1 MSEPVAPGPRADR
14 PGPGPD
20 VEGAGATTGAGGASP
35 PRPRPAP
42 ATSAPGPGLAEPIDP
57 GWELMPDRPPEGL
70 VRRFFTTHRHFL
82 GLLFGGL
89 IARVRDRPPEA
100 RRGVLFQVARTLAW
114 LARPFVDRTL
124 GALPFPVQLRRRL
137 EILGPTYIKLGQV
150 LALREDLLP
159 QTITRELENLLDR
172 LPVVPIE
179 RYLAIVA
186 GDLGRPV
193 DEVFEW
199 IDPRPL
205 GSASIAQTHRGR
217 LLGGEPVILKVVK
230 PGIRETLH
238 RDARLLWGLGRL
250 LQIPFGRLQP
260 KRMIDE
266 FVDYTLR
273 EVDLRLEADNAETFA
288 ANFTDMPDVVFPKI
302 HRHASGLN
310 VLTMEFL
317 DGVKPNSAAS
327 GELTDEQRDRL
338 VDLGAA
344 SIIRM
349 IYRDGFFHADL
360 HPGNLLILRDTEAHG
375 TRRQGARAVRVG
387 FIDLGM
393 VGRFP
398 DELRRALLYYYYS
411 LVLGDVDAAAR
422 YLALVAEIGPGGDPH
437 GFRRE
442 VAEICRRWKRHAS
455 FQEFSLGR
463 LIMESVA
470 QGAVYRMYFPV
481 EMVLMIKALVTFE
494 AVGQMMRPGFDVAAV
509 SQPHVQ
515 RIFLA
520 QFSPLRLARAGM
532 QSAPELVDAA
542 LKAPMLLTEGLR
554 LLEQQTKRPPENPF
568 AGIRGTIFG
577 GFCLL
582 AGAILATSGGPWYAW
597 VPLFLAGILLALRRG
612 R

>member
-1 MSEPVAPGPRADR
+1 M
-14 PGPGPD
+14 
-20 VEGAGATTGAGGASP
+20 
-35 PRPRPAP
+35 
-42 ATSAPGPGLAEPIDP
+42 SAPEPAVETVETVETLETLEEQ
-57 GWELMPDRPPEGL
+57 GWDLMPDRPPEGL
-70 VRRFFTTHRHFL
+70 IRRFFTTHKHFL
-82 GLLFGGL
+82 GLLLGGL
-89 IARVRDRPPEA
+89 VATVRDRPPEL
-100 RRGVLFQVARTLAW
+100 RRGFVFQTARVLAW
-114 LARPFVDRTL
+114 FARPFVDRTL
-124 GALPFPVQLRRRL
+124 REMTFPVQLRRRL

-159 QTITRELENLLDR
+159 RPVTEELQNLLDR

-179 RYLAIVA
+179 RYLTIVA
-186 GDLGRPV
+186 ADLGRPV

-217 LLGGEPVILKVVK
+217 LIGGEPVILKVVK

-250 LQIPFGRLQP
+250 LQVPFGRLQP

-266 FVDYTLR
+266 FVEYTLR

-288 ANFTDMPDVVFPKI
+288 ANFVDLPDVVFPTI
-302 HRHASGLN
+302 HRHASGRN

-327 GELTDEQRDRL
+327 DTLTDEQRDRL
-338 VDLGAA
+338 VDLGAS
-344 SIIRM
+344 SIIQM

-360 HPGNLLILRDTEAHG
+360 HPGNLLILRDPEREG
-375 TRRQGARAVRVG
+375 PRAVCLG

-398 DELRRALLYYYYS
+398 EELRRSLLYYYYS

-422 YLALVAEIGPGGDPH
+422 YLSLVADVAPGGDPH

-442 VAEICRRWKRHAS
+442 VAEICRRWKRHS
-455 FQEFSLGR
+455 NFKEFSLGR

-520 QFSPLRLARAGM
+520 QFSPFRLARAGM

-542 LKAPMLLTEGLR
+542 LKAPMLLTEGMR
-554 LLEQQTKRPPENPF
+554 LLEQQTKRSPENPF

-582 AGAILATSGGPWYAW
+582 AGAILATAGGPWYAW
-597 VPLFLAGILLALRRG
+597 APLFVAGILLALRRA

>member
-1 MSEPVAPGPRADR
+1 MSEAA
-14 PGPGPD
+14 
-20 VEGAGATTGAGGASP
+20 AAAATP
-35 PRPRPAP
+35 NP
-42 ATSAPGPGLAEPIDP
+42 SAPPAADP

-70 VRRFFTTHRHFL
+70 VRRFFTTHKHFL
-82 GLLFGGL
+82 GLLAGGL
-89 IARVRDRPPEA
+89 VATVRDRPREA
-100 RRGVLFQVARTLAW
+100 RRGFFFQVARLLAW
-114 LARPFVDRTL
+114 LVRPFVDRSL
-124 GALPFPVQLRRRL
+124 RERPFPVQLRRRL

-150 LALREDLLP
+150 LALREDILP
-159 QTITRELENLLDR
+159 QSITRELENLLDR
-172 LPVVPIE
+172 LPVAPFD
-179 RYLAIVA
+179 RYLEIVA

-193 DEVFEW
+193 EEVFEW
-199 IDPRPL
+199 VDPQPL
-205 GSASIAQTHRGR
+205 GSASIAQTHHGR
-217 LLGGEPVILKVVK
+217 LVGGEAVILKVVK

-250 LQIPFGRLQP
+250 LQVPFGRLQP

-302 HRHASGLN
+302 HRGASGQN

-317 DGVKPNSAAS
+317 DGVKPNSAAA
-327 GELTDEQRDRL
+327 GGLTDEQRDRL

-360 HPGNLLILRDTEAHG
+360 HPGNLLILRDPDRGE
-375 TRRQGARAVRVG
+375 GARAVRMG

-393 VGRFP
+393 VGRFGE
-398 DELRRALLYYYYS
+398 ELRRALLYYYYS

-422 YLALVAEIGPGGDPH
+422 YLALVAEVGPGGDPH

-442 VAEICRRWKRHAS
+442 VAEICRRWKRHAN
-455 FQEFSLGR
+455 FAEFSLGR

-470 QGAVYRMYFPV
+470 QGAVYRIYFPV

-532 QSAPELVDAA
+532 QSVPELVDAA
-542 LKAPMLLTEGLR
+542 LKAPMLLTEGMR

-597 VPLFLAGILLALRRG
+597 VPLFVAGILLALRRG